1 MRSATEHDLPM
12 QVGMRSHSDRAA
24 VLPAPVDF
32 SRFKFGSAQVVVRK
46 SEPDDEAALIA
57 RAVGGDRIAA
67 RSIYDA
73 HAPVIY
79 RLAFRIVGP
88 DFAEECTQDVFVRA
102 FQRLAMFRGDSSLRT
117 WLHSITVSVGLNLK
131 RREKRRA
138 NHMSLDVAPDLPAP
152 ARESDPLLTQRIN
165 GAIESLPEELRSVVI
180 LHLIQGHTHPE
191 IAEILDIPEGTSKA
205 RLSRARARL
214 REELADLAA

>member
-1 MRSATEHDLPM
+1 MAQPSERQLLKGG
-12 QVGMRSHSDRAA
+12 GMRSQSDRAA

-32 SRFKFGSAQVVVRK
+32 SDFGFGSTATVVRHYAPETET
-46 SEPDDEAALIA
+46 SLIE
-57 RAVGGDRIAA
+57 RAVAGDRLAA

-73 HAPVIY
+73 HAPIIF

-102 FQRLAMFRGDSSLRT
+102 FQRLPMFRGDSSLRT

-131 RREKRRA
+131 RRERRRS
-138 NHMSLDVAPDLPAP
+138 NHMSLDVAPDLAAESP
-152 ARESDPLLTQRIN
+152 ESDPLLTQRLN
-165 GAIESLPEELRSVVI
+165 RAVESLPEELRTVVI